1 MEKQIYRLNEIGG
14 SGVLEIEV
22 VGTNDVEPY
31 CNTKTIACTFLK
43 ADVQIDFD
51 IDEQDLASL
60 INYLSNVKTYID
72 DFNIESRKSAEKG

>member
-1 MEKQIYRLNEIGG
+1 MQKQIYRLNEVGG

-31 CNTKTIACTFLK
+31 CITRTVACTFLK
-43 ADVQIDFD
+43 GDDQIDFD

-60 INYLSNVKTYID
+60 INYLSNVKEYID
-72 DFNIESRKSAEKG
+72 GFNIEAKKSAKKE